1 MLQVKPPELLRNKV
15 ALYIWVNYRY
25 QINIVLKF
33 IEMEQF
39 RISYRILK
47 LSSVLVNV
55 TLTSFMQRFLC

>member
-33 IEMEQF
+33 ID
-39 RISYRILK
+39 
-47 LSSVLVNV
+47 
-55 TLTSFMQRFLC
+55 